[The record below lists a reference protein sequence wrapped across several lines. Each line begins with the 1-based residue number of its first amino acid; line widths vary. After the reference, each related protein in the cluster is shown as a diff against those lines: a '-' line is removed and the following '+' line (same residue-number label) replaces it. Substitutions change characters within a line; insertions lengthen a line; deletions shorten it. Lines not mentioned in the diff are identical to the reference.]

1 MQPDARA
8 RRLQRAAASLVL
20 VLAVT
25 GCALTREPDR
35 KPQLPLPAALP
46 AVNEAGA
53 ALADPWWSIFGD
65 PTLDALV
72 AEALA
77 NNADAAIAAARVA
90 EARALARIAGAD
102 RLPTL
107 GAEAGASRGKD
118 SQLTQPFPPPG
129 GATQDTY
136 YARGVVSYE
145 VDLWGRYAHA
155 AEAARRR
162 LLASQL
168 ERDAFRLSLSGET
181 ARAYFALAAAIGQYQ
196 QSRDTLTNREESLRI
211 ERLRF
216 EGGESGEIVYRRAIA
231 EVETARAAM
240 HAFELEV
247 ERRQNVLGLL
257 LGRSPRDLAEQKVL
271 PQTLASS
278 SAVARIPAGVP
289 SSVLTHRPDVRA
301 AEARLAAAAGDVSA
315 ARAALLPSIS
325 LTGTLGS
332 ASLDLGDLFTSP
344 ANVWN
349 VAGGLTQP
357 IFEGG
362 RLRANVERERAV
374 QDQRIAEYARTVQG
388 AFREVLDGLQGQSSL
403 RDVEAAR
410 IAQVTALRRAT
421 ELAELQYKEGEI
433 AYLELLDV
441 RRSLFAAEIE
451 LLAARRE
458 ALTGTVDLALAL
470 GGGPTAP

>member
-1 MQPDARA
+1 M
-8 RRLQRAAASLVL
+8 RRELPAWIGAAAVL
-20 VLAVT
+20 GVAIGIA
-25 GCALTREPDR
+25 GCAVTREPER
-35 KPQLPLPAALP
+35 KPDLPLPDALP
-46 AVNEAGA
+46 AVTETATG
-53 ALADPWWSIFGD
+53 LADPWWTIFDD

-72 AEALA
+72 EEALA
-77 NNADAAIAAARVA
+77 NNADAALAAARVA

-107 GAEAGASRGKD
+107 GVEAGASRGRD
-118 SQLTQPFPPPG
+118 SELTQPVLPSG
-129 GATQDTY
+129 GAIQETY
-136 YARGVVSYE
+136 FARGVVSYE
-145 VDLWGRYAHA
+145 ADLWGRYAHA
-155 AEAARRR
+155 SAAARNR
-162 LLASQL
+162 LLAA
-168 ERDAFRLSLSGET
+168 EYDRDTFRLSLSGET

-211 ERLRF
+211 EKLRF
-216 EGGESGEIVYRRAIA
+216 DAGESEEITYRRVEA

-240 HAFELEV
+240 YTFELEV

-257 LGRSPRDLAEQKVL
+257 LGRSPQDLVDQEIL

-278 SAVARIPAGVP
+278 AAVARLPAGVP
-289 SSVLTHRPDVRA
+289 SSVLTQRPDVRA
-301 AEARLAAAAGDVSA
+301 AEARLAAAAGDVGA

-325 LTGTLGS
+325 LTGVLGS
-332 ASLDLGDLFTSP
+332 ASLDLDDLFTSP
-344 ANVWN
+344 ANVWS

-357 IFEGG
+357 IFQGG
-362 RLRANVERERAV
+362 RLRANVARERAV

-403 RDVEAAR
+403 RNVEAAR
-410 IAQVTALRRAT
+410 VAQVTALRRAT
-421 ELAELQYKEGEI
+421 DLAELKYKEGEI

-470 GGGPTAP
+470 GGGPTVP